1 MLPITAYPEA
11 VNRFLPNF
19 DSCFKRVE
27 QLRHFAEYVTGLI
40 VSWRYTVKSMNDQFV
55 EHRDQSTKNRFINDS
70 PWSTVKVNRKRIQL
84 ILQKLKGINRRK
96 CLLVIDDVKCAHSK
110 DARQMA
116 QLSFFKDTS
125 NGGWINGHVMVTAH
139 LFTPLGH
146 FPIDFRFYYPHGTVT
161 KIRLA
166 CWLVKKALYLGLPF
180 KTVVFDSW
188 YLAPELIDFIEALNL
203 NIKWV
208 SRLASNR
215 VMLSVRGRI
224 PIVEYLKEL
233 DAAAWTEMDIDGKT
247 YTVHIH
253 NLKLSDH
260 RKVRMVAYQDREEEC
275 GYTMLASNALDWEA
289 ASSIRAY
296 RHRWTIDHFY
306 RDAKQNLG
314 LEGYMLRDIKAIKR
328 HWYLVFVAF
337 TFLQLSSLDSSLVRV
352 FKTNAA
358 SIGNKCRQ
366 AMCDTIRSFI
376 TWTIKLSALEKS
388 SQEIFELAFLPRS
401 HLRFVA
407 SS

>member
-1 MLPITAYPEA
+1 
-11 VNRFLPNF
+11 
-19 DSCFKRVE
+19 
-27 QLRHFAEYVTGLI
+27 
-40 VSWRYTVKSMNDQFV
+40 MNDQFV

-70 PWSTVKVNRKRIQL
+70 PWSAVKVNRKRIQL
-84 ILQKLKGINRRK
+84 ILQKVKSVSRRK
-96 CLLVIDDVKCAHSK
+96 CFLVIDDVKCSHCK
-110 DARQMA
+110 DTRRMA
-116 QLSFFKDTS
+116 QLSFFKDTT
-125 NGGWINGHVMVTAH
+125 NGGWVNAHVIVTAH

-146 FPIDFRFYYPHGTVT
+146 FPIDFRFYYPNGTIT

-166 CWLVKKALYLGLPF
+166 CCLVKKALYLGLPF

-203 NIKWV
+203 DIKWV

-215 VMLSVRGRI
+215 VMLSVRGRM
-224 PIVEYLKEL
+224 PIVGYLKDL
-233 DAAAWTEMDIDGKT
+233 NSAAWVKMDIDRKT
-247 YTVHIH
+247 YTVHVQ

-260 RKVRMVAYQDREEEC
+260 RKVRMVAYQDREEES
-275 GYTMLASNALDWEA
+275 GYTMLVSNGLDWEP
-289 ASSIRAY
+289 ASVIRAY
-296 RHRWTIDHFY
+296 HHRSTIDAFY

-314 LEGYMLRDIKAIKR
+314 LEGYMLRDIKGIKR

-337 TFLQLSSLDSSLVRV
+337 TLLQLSSLDSSLVRI

-388 SQEIFELAFLPRS
+388 SQEIFEIAFLPKS
-401 HLRFVA
+401 HLRFA
-407 SS
+407 TLS